1 MFPHPHPFSLVGT
14 PPHTPAL
21 LHAVSPPNP
30 VSAPRHHRRRQTHAS
45 FLHLQPS
52 PARKTYPLI
61 HASISQSQRAH
72 TRPHTCTRCHLV
84 FYPGDGTR
92 HRGSPLN
99 RHLRCPS
106 LFDGGFGENA
116 FCSMPGFRS
125 CQPGEYGSELLFP
138 KSSGCD
144 GLYLYLHCSSL

>member
-84 FYPGDGTR
+84 FYPGDGMR
-92 HRGSPLN
+92 HRGSLLN

-106 LFDGGFGENA
+106 LSDGGFGENA
-116 FCSMPGFRS
+116 FCSMLAFRS